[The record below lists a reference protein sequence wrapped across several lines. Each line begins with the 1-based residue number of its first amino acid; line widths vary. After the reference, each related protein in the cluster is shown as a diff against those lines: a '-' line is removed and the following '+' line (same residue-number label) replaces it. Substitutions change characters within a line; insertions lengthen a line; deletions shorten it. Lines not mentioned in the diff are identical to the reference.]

1 MHRIPST
8 SDSAF
13 QRWAPFVLAVCAVMV
28 ASIAAS
34 QGRLAGSR
42 PEVQASSDSRT
53 IDLGELEPD
62 AEARH
67 TFTLTNTTASTL
79 QILGVH
85 TSCGCE
91 LAAVRVGEQIGPG
104 KSLPI
109 VYALSNRGGG
119 LRRGTLT
126 IDTSADDPNLKQI
139 VYSLSATIPRQIW
152 TEPETIEF
160 HAGHNSVPPEPI
172 RLVVFT
178 ADPALA
184 ASACRV
190 STSRQLASAEPVAAV
205 ADSSTGESGSQ
216 PGSEP
221 GGEFGSAPG
230 RLSFLVH
237 LKENPP
243 VGMTMDYLTLE
254 FADRPE
260 ATLNVPVIAAVD
272 TATSVLRVSPDPVTS
287 SPAPIPVPAS
297 APAAPLSLPKEIE

>member
-1 MHRIPST
+1 
-8 SDSAF
+8 
-13 QRWAPFVLAVCAVMV
+13 
-28 ASIAAS
+28 
-34 QGRLAGSR
+34 
-42 PEVQASSDSRT
+42 
-53 IDLGELEPD
+53 LGELEPD

-79 QILGVH
+79 EILGVH

-91 LAAVRVGEQIGPG
+91 LAAVRIGEQIGPG

-119 LRRGTLT
+119 LRKGTLT

-160 HAGHNSVPPEPI
+160 RTGDGSVPPEPI
-172 RLVVFT
+172 RLMVFT
-178 ADPALA
+178 TDPALA
-184 ASACRV
+184 LSACRV
-190 STSRQLASAEPVAAV
+190 STSRQLASAEPVAPV
-205 ADSSTGESGSQ
+205 ALSSPEESEN
-216 PGSEP
+216 EP
-221 GGEFGSAPG
+221 GNAPG

-243 VGMTMDYLTLE
+243 VGMTMDYLALE

-272 TATSVLRVSPDPVTS
+272 TAASVLMVSPDPATS
-287 SPAPIPVPAS
+287 SPVLIPVPAP
-297 APAAPLSLPKEIE
+297 APAAPLALPKEIE

>member
-1 MHRIPST
+1 LI
-8 SDSAF
+8 
-13 QRWAPFVLAVCAVMV
+13 AV
-28 ASIAAS
+28 S
-34 QGRLAGSR
+34 QGRLTGGR
-42 PEVQASSDSRT
+42 PVVQASSDSRT

-62 AEARH
+62 KEARH

-79 QILGVH
+79 EILGVH

-126 IDTSADDPNLKQI
+126 IDTSADDPDLKQI
-139 VYSLSATIPRQIW
+139 VYSLSAAIPRQIW
-152 TEPETIEF
+152 TDPETIEF
-160 HAGHNSVPPEPI
+160 HTGHGSVPPEPI
-172 RLVVFT
+172 SLVVFT
-178 ADPALA
+178 ADPAIA

-190 STSRQLASAEPVAAV
+190 STSRQLASAEPVAPAMPPIG
-205 ADSSTGESGSQ
+205 GESEKE
-216 PGSEP
+216 PGSE
-221 GGEFGSAPG
+221 PG
-230 RLSFLVH
+230 RLSFLVR

-254 FADRPE
+254 FEDRPE

-272 TATSVLRVSPDPVTS
+272 TAASVLMSSPDSATS
-287 SPAPIPVPAS
+287 SPAPIPVPLS
-297 APAAPLSLPKEIE
+297 APAAPLALPKEIE

>member
-1 MHRIPST
+1 
-8 SDSAF
+8 
-13 QRWAPFVLAVCAVMV
+13 MV

-34 QGRLAGSR
+34 QKRLAGSR
-42 PEVQASSDSRT
+42 PEVQASSDSRS

-79 QILGVH
+79 EILGVH

-91 LAAVRVGEQIGPG
+91 LAAVRVGERIGPG

-109 VYALSNRGGG
+109 SYVLSNRGGG

-126 IDTSADDPNLKQI
+126 IDTSAEDPDLKQI

-160 HAGHNSVPPEPI
+160 HAGHGSVAPEPI

-178 ADPALA
+178 ADPAIA

-190 STSRQLASAEPVAAV
+190 STSRQLASAERVAAV

-221 GGEFGSAPG
+221 GRAPPG
-230 RLSFLVH
+230 RLSFLIH

-254 FADRPE
+254 FEDRPE

-272 TATSVLRVSPDPVTS
+272 TAASVLMSSADPVTS
-287 SPAPIPVPAS
+287 SPAPISVPTS
-297 APAAPLSLPKEIE
+297 APAAQLALPKEIE

>member
-1 MHRIPST
+1 
-8 SDSAF
+8 
-13 QRWAPFVLAVCAVMV
+13 MV

-42 PEVQASSDSRT
+42 PGVQASSDSRT

-67 TFTLTNTTASTL
+67 TFTLTNTTASAL
-79 QILGVH
+79 EILGVH

-126 IDTSADDPNLKQI
+126 IDTSADDPHLKQI

-221 GGEFGSAPG
+221 GGEPGRALPG

-254 FADRPE
+254 FATGPRRRSMCRSLQRSIP
-260 ATLNVPVIAAVD
+260 L
-272 TATSVLRVSPDPVTS
+272 
-287 SPAPIPVPAS
+287 PAC
-297 APAAPLSLPKEIE
+297 

>member
-1 MHRIPST
+1 
-8 SDSAF
+8 
-13 QRWAPFVLAVCAVMV
+13 V
-28 ASIAAS
+28 
-34 QGRLAGSR
+34 
-42 PEVQASSDSRT
+42 VQASSDSSS

-67 TFTLTNTTASTL
+67 TFTLTNTTSSTL
-79 QILGVH
+79 EILGVH

-91 LAAVRVGEQIGPG
+91 LAHVRVGEQIGPG

-109 VYALSNRGGG
+109 FYALSNRGGG

-126 IDTSADDPNLKQI
+126 IDTSADDPDLKQI

-160 HAGHNSVPPEPI
+160 HTGHGSVPPEPI

-190 STSRQLASAEPVAAV
+190 STSRQLASAEPLAAV
-205 ADSSTGESGSQ
+205 TPSTGESESE

-221 GGEFGSAPG
+221 GSARG

-243 VGMTMDYLTLE
+243 EGMTMDYLTLE
-254 FADRPE
+254 FEDRPE

-272 TATSVLRVSPDPVTS
+272 IAASVLMSSAEPVTS
-287 SPAPIPVPAS
+287 SPAPISLPTS

>member
-1 MHRIPST
+1 MHRIPS
-8 SDSAF
+8 SYDSAI

-34 QGRLAGSR
+34 QQRLVGSR

-79 QILGVH
+79 EILGVH

-109 VYALSNRGGG
+109 VYALANRGGG

-190 STSRQLASAEPVAAV
+190 STSRQLASAEPVAHLAP
-205 ADSSTGESGSQ
+205 DSTAESGSE
-216 PGSEP
+216 PESEP
-221 GGEFGSAPG
+221 GSAPG

-272 TATSVLRVSPDPVTS
+272 TATSVLMVSPDPAMS
-287 SPAPIPVPAS
+287 SPVLISLPTS
-297 APAAPLSLPKEIE
+297 APTAPPAPPREIE

>member
-1 MHRIPST
+1 
-8 SDSAF
+8 
-13 QRWAPFVLAVCAVMV
+13 MV
-28 ASIAAS
+28 ASLAAS
-34 QGRLAGSR
+34 QGRLAGGR
-42 PEVQASSDSRT
+42 PVVQASSDSRT

-79 QILGVH
+79 EILAVR

-109 VYALSNRGGG
+109 FYALSNRGGG

-126 IDTSADDPNLKQI
+126 IDTSADDPDLKQI

-160 HAGHNSVPPEPI
+160 HTGHGSVPPEPI

-178 ADPALA
+178 ADPAIAL
-184 ASACRV
+184 SACRV
-190 STSRQLASAEPVAAV
+190 STSRQLASAEPVASGAF
-205 ADSSTGESGSQ
+205 SSPGEAESG
-216 PGSEP
+216 PGSGP
-221 GGEFGSAPG
+221 DSAPG

-243 VGMTMDYLTLE
+243 AGMTMDYLTLE
-254 FADRPE
+254 FEDRPE

-272 TATSVLRVSPDPVTS
+272 TAASVLMS
-287 SPAPIPVPAS
+287 SPASGTSTPVPA
-297 APAAPLSLPKEIE
+297 APTTPRKEIE